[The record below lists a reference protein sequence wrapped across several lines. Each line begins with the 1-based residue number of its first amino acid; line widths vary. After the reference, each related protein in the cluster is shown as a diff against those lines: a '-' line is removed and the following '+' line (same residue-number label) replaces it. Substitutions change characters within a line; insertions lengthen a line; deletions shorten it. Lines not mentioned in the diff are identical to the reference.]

1 MWLSLQTQPQRLDDA
16 VLAPAAYRGDV
27 ASDYASI
34 RFYGDLAGLA
44 WDTEA
49 TGETQVFA
57 AAPRSVKDAVE
68 ACGIPHTE
76 VDLLLVNGASVGFD
90 HLVRAGDRVSAYPRF
105 HGLDVAALSRV
116 RPDPLP
122 ENRFVVDVNLGR
134 LAQLLRHVGV
144 DALYRN
150 DLDDE
155 DLAALSAAGP
165 RWLLTRDRGL
175 LMRRTVTHGYLVR
188 TDDPRA
194 QVREVARRFGL
205 GDELAPFTRCA
216 RCNSVLH
223 SVDKADVWDRLP
235 PATRREHDEFV
246 QCAGCAQV
254 YWRGSHTD
262 RLDQIVADVRSAVCT
277 DADAGPAPAR
287 GDRTRG

>member
-1 MWLSLQTQPQRLDDA
+1 ME
-16 VLAPAAYRGDV
+16 
-27 ASDYASI
+27 SDYASV

-49 TGETQVFA
+49 TGETQVIA

-68 ACGIPHTE
+68 SCGIPHTE

-90 HLVRAGDRVSAYPRF
+90 HRVRAGDRVSVYPRF
-105 HGLDVAALSRV
+105 HGLDVAALSQV

-122 ENRFVVDVNLGR
+122 ESRFVVDVNLGR
-134 LAQLLRHVGV
+134 LAQLLRHVGI
-144 DALYRN
+144 DALYSN

-188 TDDPRA
+188 NDDPRA
-194 QVREVARRFGL
+194 QVLEVARRFGL

-216 RCNSVLH
+216 RCNSELRR
-223 SVDKADVWDRLP
+223 VDKADVWDRLP

-246 QCAGCAQV
+246 QCSGCAQV
-254 YWRGSHTD
+254 YWHGSHTD
-262 RLDQIVADVRSAVCT
+262 RLDELVADVRSAVC
-277 DADAGPAPAR
+277 ADAAAR
-287 GDRTRG
+287 PEHAGRDRSNG